1 MGVQSYRIAKLISE
15 VEGKRLEVRPFFQ
28 RRQVWTNKDKELFI
42 DTILQNFPFPEIFI
56 ATGAF
61 DRKEMK
67 LKEWLVD
74 GQQRVTTIIDY
85 FQGSPYLLYKI
96 IKPFDQLTPDEQNA
110 FLDYEVAVRDLG
122 TVTKETVRE
131 IFRRINS
138 TDYGLKSMEVLN
150 AMFSG
155 EYKRYCEALSRQP
168 FFVEHKVFPEAYQKR
183 MYDVTFCVIL
193 VTTLL
198 AGYYRRDEK
207 NSEYLERY
215 NDEFPD
221 EDRIQIELDQTF
233 EFINSCGFSG
243 NSRAWKQTD
252 LFTLIVEIHSALVVR
267 KLPLDP
273 QSVGRKLIV
282 FYDQVNG
289 LFKGKKVPDEG
300 EVPTGQEKVFN
311 YLKAATKATN
321 DKYARTERAEV
332 ISELI
337 LSTAGESLPQ
347 PNADAGTTQAVKEAA
362 VTSTTVEREPV
373 ESNDRGKRTQKPKDK
388 SK

>member
-1 MGVQSYRIAKLISE
+1 MMGVQSYRIAKLISE
-15 VEGKRLEVRPFFQ
+15 VEGKRLEVKPFFQ
-28 RRQVWTNKDKELFI
+28 RRQVWTNTDKEFFI
-42 DTILQNFPFPEIFI
+42 DTILKEYPFPEIFI

-67 LKEWLVD
+67 LREWLVD

-85 FQGSPYLLYKI
+85 FRGSPYLLYKT
-96 IKPFDQLTPDEQNA
+96 IKPFDQLTPDEQNT
-110 FLDYEVAVRDLG
+110 FLEYEVAVRDLG

-138 TDYGLKSMEVLN
+138 TDYALKSMEVLN

-168 FFVEHKVFPEAYQKR
+168 FFVDHKVFPEAYQKR

-207 NSEYLERY
+207 NAEYLERY

-221 EDRIQIELDQTF
+221 EDRIQNELDHAF
-233 EFINSCGFSG
+233 AFIYSCEFNGD
-243 NSRAWKQTD
+243 SRAWKQTD

-273 QSVGRKLIV
+273 RAVGRKLIA

-289 LFKGKKVPDEG
+289 LFKGKRIPDEG
-300 EVPTGQEKVFN
+300 EIPTGQEQVFK
-311 YLKAATKATN
+311 YLKAATRATN
-321 DKYARTERAEV
+321 DKYARMERAEV

-337 LSTAGESLPQ
+337 LTTVGDTSPPQ
-347 PNADAGTTQAVKEAA
+347 PAADAAPADGDEAA
-362 VTSTTVEREPV
+362 SAGKERAKPKARERRAT
-373 ESNDRGKRTQKPKDK
+373 NTRQKP

>member
-1 MGVQSYRIAKLISE
+1 MMGVQSYRIAKLISE
-15 VEGKRLEVRPFFQ
+15 VEGKRLEVKPFFQ
-28 RRQVWTNKDKELFI
+28 RRQVWTNTDKEFFI
-42 DTILQNFPFPEIFI
+42 DTILKEYPFPEIFI

-67 LKEWLVD
+67 LREWLVD

-85 FQGSPYLLYKI
+85 FRGSPYLLYKT
-96 IKPFDQLTPDEQNA
+96 IKPFDQLTPDEQNT
-110 FLDYEVAVRDLG
+110 FLEYEVAVRDLG

-138 TDYGLKSMEVLN
+138 TDYALKSMEVLN

-168 FFVEHKVFPEAYQKR
+168 FFVDHKVFPEAYQKR

-207 NSEYLERY
+207 NAEYLERY

-221 EDRIQIELDQTF
+221 EDRIQNELDHAF
-233 EFINSCGFSG
+233 AFIYSCEFNGD
-243 NSRAWKQTD
+243 SRAWKQTD

-273 QSVGRKLIV
+273 RAVGRKLIA

-289 LFKGKKVPDEG
+289 LFKGKRIPDEG
-300 EVPTGQEKVFN
+300 EIPTGQEQVFK

-321 DKYARTERAEV
+321 DKYARMERAEV

-337 LSTAGESLPQ
+337 LTTVGDTSPPQ
-347 PNADAGTTQAVKEAA
+347 PAADAAPADGDEAA
-362 VTSTTVEREPV
+362 SAGKERAKPKARERRAT
-373 ESNDRGKRTQKPKDK
+373 NTRQKP